1 MKKGLLFVVA
11 LLLLAGCLKDDPSQG
26 TIILMGAESDVK
38 PIEEVIPDT
47 LLNFIMDK
55 TVMGNDTIVLPTGN
69 VPPDIQGEY
78 LFFPMELYRDNGHHP
93 LAGDTLF
100 FRFGGDRP
108 FDSLVYYPEGQHNR
122 IAPGDLLEKGF
133 PQQHIEKVYLM
144 GEGTGGFTA
153 YFVVDYNNCY
163 EPMSQV
169 YYTLTR
175 GYLLTGTVSESG
187 ISHAIMACVNISVVP
202 NTPSQYIPFDAFE
215 RSLVN
220 RIYIYR
226 VQTNDPLNQFGT
238 AIRQQWYHN

>member
-1 MKKGLLFVVA
+1 MKKVFWFVVA

-38 PIEEVIPDT
+38 SIEEVIPDT
-47 LLNFIMDK
+47 LLNFIMDR
-55 TVMGNDTIVLPTGN
+55 TVMGNDTIVLPEGN
-69 VPPDIQGEY
+69 IPPDVQGEY
-78 LFFPMELYRDNGHHP
+78 MFFPRELYRDNGHHP

-108 FDSLVYYPEGQHNR
+108 IETLAYYPEGQHNR
-122 IAPGDLLEKGF
+122 ITPGDLLEKGF
-133 PQQHIEKVYLM
+133 PQRQIDKVYLM
-144 GEGTGGFTA
+144 GEGPDFTA
-153 YFVVDYNNCY
+153 YFTVAYDNCY

-175 GYLLTGTVSESG
+175 GYIITGTVTENG
-187 ISHAIMACVNISVVP
+187 ITHAIMACVNISVVP
-202 NTPSQYIPFDAFE
+202 NTPSQFIPFDAFE

-226 VQTNDPLNQFGT
+226 VQTDDQNNPFGL
-238 AIRQQWYHN
+238 AVRQQWYHN